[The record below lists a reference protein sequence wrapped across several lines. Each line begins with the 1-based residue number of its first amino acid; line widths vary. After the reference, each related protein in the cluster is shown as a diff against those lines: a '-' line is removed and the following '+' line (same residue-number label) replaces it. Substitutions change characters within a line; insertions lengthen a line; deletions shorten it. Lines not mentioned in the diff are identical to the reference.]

1 MPYGT
6 TLVKTLADNASS
18 TAYGVFV
25 LIAQALLTAAGPLAS
40 AKDTAPSLMLS
51 VFAWLVKQDWI

>member
-1 MPYGT
+1 
-6 TLVKTLADNASS
+6 VKTLADNASS

-25 LIAQALLTAAGPLAS
+25 LIAQALLTADGRLAS